1 MKNIYKLFFLFYLL
15 FLFPR
20 IGLAQ
25 SQEKINSFH
34 ADITINTNG
43 TIDISEKIDYFFSDY
58 RHGIYRYLPYLYED
72 ESGKKFKL
80 NFSDFSTKYVDG
92 TQVPFKKSTDGNNI
106 LLKIGDPDK
115 TLTGPKTYLINYSAK
130 GAINYFDDY
139 DELYWNVTG
148 NDWAANIEKSSATV
162 ILPESTD
169 YNSIKARCLT
179 GEYGSKEED
188 CTIQKK
194 DNRINFS
201 SKEKS
206 LTVVV
211 GWNKGVVE
219 FVAKDYNFFS
229 NLSPT
234 ALLAIHLL
242 PLIIPIT
249 TLIIMIKKIKRK
261 GGIYDHG
268 YTITP
273 EFAPPK
279 NINPAEMG
287 VIMDSK
293 VDPSDLTSE
302 IINFAVKGIIKIK
315 ELKKR
320 VLRSQD
326 YELIVDKGLPSN
338 AKAYEKDIFNEIFR
352 GNRTVKLSQLKQ
364 RTDAY
369 SGFNAINDKLYEQM
383 KTEGYFVE
391 NPHKVRNR
399 YLAIG
404 MLVIILAGASFWYTG
419 LMISLILTGLIIA
432 ISGRYMPKR
441 TPKGQELARKIVGFK
456 EFISKAEKYRA
467 KWAEKENLFF
477 SFLPYAV
484 LFGVTN
490 KWAKAFKDISVK
502 QPDWYEG
509 NWHTFNTVIF
519 ASSLSS
525 FNSSWQTS
533 SRGSAAAGNASGFS
547 SSGGFSGGGFG
558 GGGGGSW

>member
-1 MKNIYKLFFLFYLL
+1 MKNIYKLFFLFFLI
-15 FLFPR
+15 FLFPQ

-43 TIDISEKIDYFFSDY
+43 TIDINEKIDYFFPAY
-58 RHGIYRYLPYLYED
+58 KHGIYRYLPYLYKDED
-72 ESGKKFKL
+72 GKEFKL
-80 NFSDFSTKYVDG
+80 NFSDFSTKYADG
-92 TQVPFKKSTDGNNI
+92 TQVPFKKSTDNNNI
-106 LLKIGDPDK
+106 FLKIGDPDK
-115 TLTGPKTYLINYSAK
+115 TVTGSKTYLINYSVK

-148 NDWAANIEKSSATV
+148 NDWAVNIEKSSATV

-169 YNSIKARCLT
+169 YNSIKTRCLT
-179 GEYGSKEED
+179 GEYGSKEEN
-188 CTIQKK
+188 CTIQK
-194 DNRINFS
+194 NNNQINFS
-201 SKEKS
+201 SEDKY

-211 GWNKGVVE
+211 GWNKGIVSFVE
-219 FVAKDYNFFS
+219 KDYGFFS

-234 ALLAIHLL
+234 ALLTIHLL

-249 TLIIMIKKIKRK
+249 VLIVMIRKIKRE

-273 EFAPPK
+273 EFVPPK

-287 VIMDSK
+287 IIIDSK
-293 VDPSDLTSE
+293 IDPSDLTSE
-302 IINFAVKGIIKIK
+302 IINFAVKKIIKIK
-315 ELKKR
+315 ELKKK
-320 VLRSQD
+320 LLGSQD
-326 YELIVDKGLPSN
+326 YELIVDKGLPSS
-338 AKAYEKDIFNEIFR
+338 AKAYERDIFNEIFR
-352 GNRTVKLSQLKQ
+352 GNRSVKLSQLKE

-369 SGFNAINDKLYEQM
+369 SGFNAINNKLYEQM

-391 NPHKVRNR
+391 NPHKVRNK

-404 MLVIILAGASFWYTG
+404 ILVIILAGVCFWYTG

-441 TPKGQELARKIVGFK
+441 TLKGQELARKIVGFK

-484 LFGVTN
+484 LFGVTS
-490 KWAKAFKDISVK
+490 KWAKAFEDISIK

-509 NWHTFNTVIF
+509 NWRTFNTVIF
-519 ASSLSS
+519 ASSLSG

-533 SRGSAAAGNASGFS
+533 SRGSAASGTSGFS
-547 SSGGFSGGGFG
+547 SGGGFSGGGFG